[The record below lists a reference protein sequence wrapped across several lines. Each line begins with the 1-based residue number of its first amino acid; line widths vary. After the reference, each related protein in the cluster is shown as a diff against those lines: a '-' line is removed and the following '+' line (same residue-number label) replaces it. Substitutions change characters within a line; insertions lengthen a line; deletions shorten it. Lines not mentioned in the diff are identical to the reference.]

1 MNQVAVTNNAQFIII
16 KNKALFKL
24 MIPDGISRTAVR
36 GFKASNFRSIKR
48 LKAMAEF
55 RAVTIQ
61 ANTNKNNFN
70 EKEYPC
76 CKANT
81 KPMQAKGKAKMV

>member
-1 MNQVAVTNNAQFIII
+1 MNQVAVTNNVQFIIM
-16 KNKALFKL
+16 KNKALFEL
-24 MIPDGISRTAVR
+24 MMPDGISRTAVR

-55 RAVTIQ
+55 RAVTIH

-70 EKEYPC
+70 EKLWPC
-76 CKANT
+76 CNAKT
-81 KPMQAKGKAKMV
+81 KPIQAKGKAKIV